1 MTCFWNGILKKLTP
15 QDFSPY
21 HIKKP
26 NHHNFVLF
34 LQKHNM
40 KTNLIKWN
48 DTRLTDQQ
56 MNEHFTHIK
65 DFQVKSIYKGYFC
78 STFEPFLFLI
88 CQLFKVSIDHCY
100 CGNVMKY
107 RHPNG
112 IRLLKFKSNKHH
124 FT

>member
-1 MTCFWNGILKKLTP
+1 MTCFWDGILNKLTP
-15 QDFSPY
+15 QDFSSY

-26 NHHNFVLF
+26 NNKNFVSF

-40 KTNLIKWN
+40 KTNMIKWN
-48 DTRLTDQQ
+48 DTIVSKQQ

-65 DFQVKSIYKGYFC
+65 DFQVNSIYDGYFC

-88 CQLFKVSIDHCY
+88 CQLFKVNIDHCY
-100 CGNVMKY
+100 CGIVMKY
-107 RHPNG
+107 RYPNG
-112 IRLLKFKSNKHH
+112 IRVLKFKSNKNH